1 MKVCKNTITCRK
13 QQRFVDIVV
22 FHPSAVE
29 KMCVSG
35 ISSSSQ
41 SGGKST
47 DNKVEFGHTF
57 PRKPTVLA
65 SLYYV
70 DNNGGGKGGASTYV
84 QSVSNS
90 SAVIRFD
97 TLIGN
102 YKIRAAFA
110 WLACL

>member
-13 QQRFVDIVV
+13 QQRFVDVVV

-35 ISSSSQ
+35 RSGAQ
-41 SGGKST
+41 SGGRHT

-57 PRKPTVLA
+57 PRKPTVSA
-65 SLYYV
+65 SLYFV
-70 DNNGGGKGGASTYV
+70 HNNGGGAAAYV
-84 QSVSNS
+84 TSVSNS
-90 SAVIRFD
+90 SAVIHFD
-97 TLIGN
+97 TYYGN
-102 YKIRAAFA
+102 NKINAAFA